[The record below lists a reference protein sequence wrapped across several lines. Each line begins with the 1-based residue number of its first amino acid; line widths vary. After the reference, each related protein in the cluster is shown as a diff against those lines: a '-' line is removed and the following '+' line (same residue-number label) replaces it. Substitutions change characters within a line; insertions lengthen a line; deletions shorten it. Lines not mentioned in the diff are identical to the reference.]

1 MTRQLTKSLI
11 LTAAAA
17 AAVTLAGAATPGV
30 ATQAEAGK
38 RFVIVKTHGHHV
50 FHKRHFYAPVFIASS
65 YGYGYAYGGCYHL
78 KSKALA
84 TGSAYWWDRY
94 HACKGY

>member
-38 RFVIVKTHGHHV
+38 RFVIVKSHGHHV

-65 YGYGYAYGGCYHL
+65 YAYAYDGGCYHL

-84 TGSAYWWDRY
+84 TGSSYWWHRY